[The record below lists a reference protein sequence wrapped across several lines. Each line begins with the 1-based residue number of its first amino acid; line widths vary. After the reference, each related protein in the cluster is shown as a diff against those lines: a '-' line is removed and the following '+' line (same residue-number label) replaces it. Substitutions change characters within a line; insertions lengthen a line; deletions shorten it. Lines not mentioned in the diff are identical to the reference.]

1 MDSTGKIAPAGD
13 TDAGRRAQR
22 RARHQDLSRAQLL
35 DAAEEVFGDKGFHD
49 ATLKEVAELAEYS
62 VGSVY
67 SFFESK
73 EDLFRQ
79 IYVRRGEE
87 FMAGMRAALDGRGS
101 PTDRLH
107 RLIDF
112 QIAFFRERPRFG
124 RLFLRYA
131 NVALVS
137 EPGDLH
143 SVVASNYA
151 ESMRLQAELF
161 AGGQDTGEF
170 CAGDPLVLAHLFSG
184 LVASYQALD
193 PAVVSDEPAGD
204 VLPLS
209 DFHRLIA
216 RAFAAPPTRRARP

>member
-1 MDSTGKIAPAGD
+1 MTGGAPGPGGS
-13 TDAGRRAQR
+13 GRRELR

-35 DAAEEVFGDKGFHD
+35 DAAEQVFGDKGFHD
-49 ATLKEVAELAEYS
+49 ATLKEVAELAEFS

-79 IYVRRGEE
+79 IYRRRGEE
-87 FMAGMRAALDGRGS
+87 FMSGMRAALDGRGS

-107 RLIDF
+107 RLVDF
-112 QIAFFRERPRFG
+112 QVAFFRERRRFG

-137 EPGDLH
+137 EPGELDA
-143 SVVASNYA
+143 VVAGNYA

-161 AGGQDTGEF
+161 ASGQRAGEF
-170 CAGDPLVLAHLFSG
+170 CAGDPGVLAHLFSG
-184 LVASYQALD
+184 MVASYQALD
-193 PAVVSDEPAGD
+193 PEVLSDEPAAETFPLGD
-204 VLPLS
+204 L
-209 DFHRLIA
+209 HRVIE
-216 RAFAAPPTRRARP
+216 RAFASPAMARS